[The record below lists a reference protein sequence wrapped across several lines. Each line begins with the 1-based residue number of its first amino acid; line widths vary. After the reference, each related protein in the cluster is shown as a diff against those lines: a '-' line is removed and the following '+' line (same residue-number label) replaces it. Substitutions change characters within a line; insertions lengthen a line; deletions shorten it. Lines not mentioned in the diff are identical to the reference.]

1 MLILDT
7 DHVSILE
14 WAHGEEYA
22 RLQRRLDHLH
32 AADLATT
39 IVSYEEQTRGW
50 LAYLAK
56 ARKLSQQIEAY
67 RRLHRHLDVYQAI
80 QVLDFD
86 ERAAVEFQNLQHLR
100 RGIGTA
106 DTRIAAIAISR
117 QATLLTRN
125 TVDFEQVPGLRFA
138 DWTLPEA

>member
-14 WAHGEEYA
+14 WEHGEEYA
-22 RLQRRLDHLH
+22 QLKRRLDRLH

-67 RRLHRHLDVYQAI
+67 RRLHRHLDVYRSI
-80 QVLDFD
+80 RVLDFD
-86 ERAAVEFQNLQHLR
+86 DRAAVEFQNLQHVR
-100 RGIGTA
+100 RGIGTT

-125 TVDFEQVPGLRFA
+125 TVDFERVPGLRFA
-138 DWTLPEA
+138 DWTLPEP